1 MKSVHGVGSYQK
13 QDKLSILDKLRLF
26 WKTCGN
32 ETKMGKLILIFHAL
46 LMDDWIKQ
54 IYKVELNKFIKTYCP
69 ANNC

>member
-46 LMDDWIKQ
+46 LMDD
-54 IYKVELNKFIKTYCP
+54 
-69 ANNC
+69 